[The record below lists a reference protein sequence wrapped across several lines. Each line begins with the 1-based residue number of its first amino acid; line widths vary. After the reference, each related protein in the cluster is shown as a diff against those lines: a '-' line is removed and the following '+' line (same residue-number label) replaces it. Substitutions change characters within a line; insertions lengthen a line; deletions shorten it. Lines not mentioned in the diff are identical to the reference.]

1 MKKAIILIALILV
14 AFFCLGQ
21 VVQPIKGLLWPGL
34 VAASD
39 APTLYKLIAPYKCD
53 GTADDV
59 QIQAAIDALPAYG
72 GGGSVILSA
81 GNFNIAAS
89 INIRGSLRLKGQG
102 VYATRLNLAANCD
115 MLVYDGEATQGFFYL
130 EYMFLNGSG
139 FSGSGLVVN
148 DNLWDVYLSKVFFG
162 SFSGDAIITDE
173 AWGWEIIESVIEWCG
188 GNAFVLNGAGTGPK
202 IANCKFIDNEKHAIL
217 LRKGGSGQFTNCEL
231 RGLRTGVNETKVYA
245 KLTTGKDISA
255 WAEGDVVRNDTGAGD
270 DWTGTVFDLYTGDRM
285 TNAQVIVQL
294 TTGTYDDIVIAAGI
308 ENTTQS
314 DTTTLSAKAEYRYTA
329 ICFEGGGGN
338 ATVTNCRMGLKTNG
352 VGVRIDSP
360 RNVIVGNHMYN
371 GHTGVVATA
380 NGVRNVITDNM
391 LYNQSSMAFEDGDGT
406 SVVKNNQYY
415 VTDCSEIIDVT
426 GDGSAT
432 TITLN
437 HDLDANGPKWCDR
450 IFQITPASAKM
461 AAATYWISSITSS
474 QIVITF
480 SAALEL
486 NEHYIFHINGFYQ
499 NRVWNLSAP

>member
-1 MKKAIILIALILV
+1 MLV
-14 AFFCLGQ
+14 QSIPKFVSGNATF
-21 VVQPIKGLLWPGL
+21 L

-39 APTLYKLIAPYKCD
+39 ASPSVKARADYVCD

-72 GGGSVILSA
+72 DGGSVILSA

-89 INIRGSLRLKGQG
+89 INIRGALRLKGQG

-115 MLVYDGEATQGFFYL
+115 MLVYDGANPQGFFYL
-130 EYMFLNGSG
+130 EYMFLNGDSTHYSG
-139 FSGSGLVVN
+139 NGLVVN
-148 DNLWDVYLSKVFFG
+148 DNLWDVYLTEVFFG

-173 AWGWEIIESVIEWCG
+173 SWGWEIVESVIEWCS

-255 WAEGDVVRNDTGAGD
+255 WAEGDVVRNDTGDGD

-294 TTGTYDDIVIAAGI
+294 TTGTYATIDIADGI
-308 ENTTQS
+308 ENTTKA
-314 DTTTLSAKAEYRYTA
+314 DTTTLSAKAEYRYAA
-329 ICFEGGGGN
+329 ICFEGDGGN
-338 ATVTNCRMGLKTNG
+338 ATVNNCRMGLKTNG
-352 VGVRIDSP
+352 VGVRLDSP

-380 NGVRNVITDNM
+380 THGGRNVITDNM
-391 LYNQSSMAFEDGDGT
+391 LYNQSSMAFEDGEGT

-461 AAATYWISSITSS
+461 AASTYWISSITSS

-499 NRVWNLSAP
+499 NRVWNLSVP